1 MPENIESVKILRLTI
16 DGAEETL
23 DDAVIVESPL
33 TIMLNGQELVTLL
46 CSPANARYLGV
57 GYLFSEGLI
66 INRDEIKQVTVDDRK
81 GVVRVNTFEEKS
93 QLAGEVYKRVITTGC
108 GRGVSFYSFA
118 DLQQEFKTESK
129 VKYSVES
136 VFRLLKDF
144 QELSDTFRLTGGV
157 HSAALCSNEKIVVY
171 ANDVG
176 RHNAIDSIVGRCV
189 LDDIPTSDCV
199 MITSGRISSEILIK
213 VARKNIPVLVSRTAP
228 TNIGVRLAKQT
239 GMTLIGF
246 ARGQRM
252 NIYANDW
259 RISRKTS
266 GSA

>member
-1 MPENIESVKILRLTI
+1 MPENIENVKIIRIT
-16 DGAEETL
+16 GGSEETL
-23 DDAVIVESPL
+23 DDPVIVESPL

-46 CSPANARYLGV
+46 CSPANARYLGI

-66 INRDEIKQVTVDDRK
+66 KSKDEIRQVTVDDRK
-81 GVVRVNTFEEKS
+81 GVVRVNTTEEKS
-93 QLAGEVYKRVITTGC
+93 QLAEEVYKRVITTGC

-118 DLQQEFKTESK
+118 DLQEEFKTESRI
-129 VKYSVES
+129 KYPVDTI
-136 VFRLLKDF
+136 FKRLKEF
-144 QELSDTFRLTGGV
+144 QDLSDTFRATGGV
-157 HSAALCSNEKIVVY
+157 HSAALCSNEKILVY

-176 RHNAIDSIVGRCV
+176 RHNAIDSIVGRC
-189 LDDIPTSDCV
+189 LMEDIPTSDCL

-213 VARKNIPVLVSRTAP
+213 VARKSIPLLVSRTAP
-228 TNIGVRLAKQT
+228 TNAGVRLANQI

-259 RISRKTS
+259 RVER
-266 GSA
+266 